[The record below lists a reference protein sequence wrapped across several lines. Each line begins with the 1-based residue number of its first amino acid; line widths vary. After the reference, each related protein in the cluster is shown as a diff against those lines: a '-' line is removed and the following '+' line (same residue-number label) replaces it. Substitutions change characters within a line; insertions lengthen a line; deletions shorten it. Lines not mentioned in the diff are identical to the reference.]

1 MHRVLKP
8 EGALLM
14 SVAACAP
21 RFVDEERWRYLPRG
35 IRSVLSSFSKVTIT
49 PETSSLGGL
58 LRTLNVAM
66 LNFAYFRLLRKC
78 LEVTLCPCLNL
89 AGLALENTK
98 LTANDQ
104 FTPNYSVLAIK

>member
-1 MHRVLKP
+1 
-8 EGALLM
+8 M

-21 RFVDEERWRYLPRG
+21 RFEDAERWRYLPGG

-49 PETSSLGGL
+49 PETSSIGGL

-78 LEVTLCPCLNL
+78 LELTLCPCLNL
-89 AGLALENTK
+89 AGLASGKMK

-104 FTPNYSVLAIK
+104 FTPNYSVFARK